1 MAKPL
6 QIALQ
11 GAAGRMGRALTR
23 IVHESD
29 EAELFGGLE
38 HPDSAHLGQDM
49 GELAGIGPLGIRIEQ
64 DPEALFAGADAVIDF
79 STPALTVAAAQRAA
93 RHGTAYIVG
102 TSGIGPDDIAALRA
116 AGEET
121 VVVQGYNM
129 SLGVNLV
136 AALVRQVAAKLGPDF
151 DIEILE
157 MHHRMKVDAPSGT
170 AVLFGEAAAE
180 GRGVELPAVRDAGRD
195 GITGRRVPGHIGF
208 AALRGG
214 NVVGEHTVIFAGE
227 DERIELSH
235 RATNRDI
242 FARGA
247 LRACLWAAEQQPGF
261 YTMSDVLGL
270 GDRV

>member
-1 MAKPL
+1 MSKPL
-6 QIALQ
+6 QVALV
-11 GAAGRMGRALTR
+11 GAAGRMGQALTR
-23 IVHESD
+23 IIHDTPDV
-29 EAELFGGLE
+29 ALFGGLE
-38 HPDSAHLGQDM
+38 RSDSPHIGQDM
-49 GELAGIGPLGIRIEQ
+49 GELAGIGPLGIRVEE
-64 DPEALFAGADAVIDF
+64 DAEALFAGADAVIDF
-79 STPALTVAAAQRAA
+79 STPALTQSSAGRAA

-102 TSGIGPDDIAALRA
+102 TSGIGPDDIAALQA

-136 AALVRQVAAKLGPDF
+136 AALVRQVAAALGPDF

-180 GRGVELPAVRDAGRD
+180 GRDVHLAEVRDSGRD
-195 GITGRRVPGHIGF
+195 GITGKRVPGHIGF

-214 NVVGEHTVIFAGE
+214 NVVGEHTVLFAGE
-227 DERIELSH
+227 DERIELTH

-247 LRACLWAAEQQPGF
+247 LRACLWSADRSPGF
-261 YTMSDVLGL
+261 YTMVDVLGL
-270 GDRV
+270 APR

>member
-1 MAKPL
+1 MSKAL
-6 QIALQ
+6 QIALV
-11 GAAGRMGRALTR
+11 GAGGRMGRALTR
-23 IVHESD
+23 IIHETR

-38 HPDSAHLGQDM
+38 HDESPHLGQDM
-49 GELAGIGPLGIRIEQ
+49 GELAGLGPLGIRIEK

-79 STPALTVAAAQRAA
+79 STPALTAPSAERAA

-102 TSGIGPDDIAALRA
+102 TSGIGPNDIAALQA
-116 AGEET
+116 AGRDT

-136 AALVRQVAAKLGPDF
+136 AALVRQVAAKLGPEF

-180 GRGVELPAVRDAGRD
+180 GRGVDLNAVRDSGRD
-195 GITGRRVPGHIGF
+195 GITGKRVPGHIGF

-214 NVVGEHTVIFAGE
+214 DVVGEHSVIFAG
-227 DERIELSH
+227 DGERVVLSH
-235 RATNRDI
+235 RATDRDI

-247 LRACLWAAEQQPGF
+247 VRACLWAAEQSPGF
-261 YTMSDVLGL
+261 YTMEDVLNL
-270 GDRV
+270 KDR